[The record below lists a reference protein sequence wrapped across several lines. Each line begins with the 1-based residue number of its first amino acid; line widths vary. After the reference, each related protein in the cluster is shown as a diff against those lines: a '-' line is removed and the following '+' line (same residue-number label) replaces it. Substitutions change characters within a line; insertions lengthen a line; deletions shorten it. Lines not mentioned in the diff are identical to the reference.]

1 MKKFIPHLIAIG
13 IFIAISAIYFSPV
26 FEGKILSAHDV
37 DTWKGMSKE
46 VRDFRL
52 ETGEEALWT
61 KRMFSGMPAY
71 QISTTSNGNLI
82 QYVDKVFK
90 LGLPRPMNLLFMYLI
105 GFYILLLTLKID
117 YKLAIVGAIGFAFS
131 SYFIIIIQAGHMTK
145 AHAIAYLPLIIASVL
160 YTFRSKKWILG
171 AVFTSLFVALQLYSN
186 HYQIT
191 YYTIIILFFLGI
203 VQFVK
208 ELQDKTLPNFFKKV
222 GILVVAALLGGAT
235 NYTRLATTME
245 YGPETQRGKS
255 ELVSDDG
262 DEKKDGLGIEYAT
275 RWSYGKAETM
285 TFLIP
290 NFMGGSTGTSVLNEE
305 RSETLQYLRTIRNQ
319 KKQQELQ

>member
-1 MKKFIPHLIAIG
+1 MKKFVPHLISVAI
-13 IFIAISAIYFSPV
+13 FVAISAIYFSPV
-26 FEGKILSAHDV
+26 FEGKVLNMPDIIQY
-37 DTWKGMSKE
+37 KGMSQE
-46 VRDFRL
+46 INQHRII
-52 ETGEEALWT
+52 TGEESQWT
-61 KRMFSGMPAY
+61 GTSFSGMPSY
-71 QISTTSNGNLI
+71 QTGLKSKGNLI
-82 QYVDKVFK
+82 QYVDKIFQ
-90 LGLPRPMNLLFMYLI
+90 LGLPRPMNMLFMYLI

-117 YKLAIVGAIGFAFS
+117 YKLAIVGSIGFAFS
-131 SYFIIIIQAGHMTK
+131 SYFFIILQAGHMTK

-160 YTFRSKKWILG
+160 YTFRSKKWLLG

-191 YYTIIILFFLGI
+191 YYTVIILFFIGI
-203 VQFVK
+203 VQFIK

-222 GILVVAALLGGAT
+222 GILFVAALLGGAT

-255 ELVSDDG
+255 ELVTEDG
-262 DEKKDGLGIEYAT
+262 KEKNDGLGLEYAT

-290 NFMGGSTGTSVLNEE
+290 NF
-305 RSETLQYLRTIRNQ
+305 
-319 KKQQELQ
+319 